1 MSRAK
6 HIADAITKALDEHY
20 RTLNDEKTALRSVRA
35 LVRMDKAGK
44 TPDQVNVSPE
54 FEKKV

>member
-6 HIADAITKALDEHY
+6 QIVEAVTKALDEHY
-20 RTLNDEKTALRSVRA
+20 RTLNDDKTRLRSVRV
-35 LVRMDKAGK
+35 LVRMGGDGK

-54 FEKKV
+54 FERKV